1 VNGGGYRHI
10 GGAVV
15 GDHGAVSLA
24 RARAL
29 VRFYG
34 REALHCRRHGQRA
47 LAKAC
52 ARRALALY
60 VALSEA
66 ARWRRAAG
74 WKEPE
79 GADVTG

>member
-1 VNGGGYRHI
+1 MNGGAYRHI

-24 RARAL
+24 RARQL

-47 LAKAC
+47 VAEAC
-52 ARRALALY
+52 ARRALALNAA
-60 VALSEA
+60 VSEA
-66 ARWRRAAG
+66 AQWRRAAG
-74 WKEPE
+74 WRAPE
-79 GADVTG
+79 GADIRA